1 MTITIEA
8 SIPSNIDIVWN
19 TWITPEH
26 IKKWNTASDDWH
38 TTVSEI
44 DFKEGGEFFS
54 RIEAKDG
61 SSGFDFKG
69 VIKKIISNKLI
80 EYTLE
85 DGRNVSVKFEP
96 LENGTKVIE
105 TFDAENEN
113 SIEIQRNSW
122 QSTLNNFSKYVEA
135 L

>member
-1 MTITIEA
+1 MKITIEA
-8 SIPSNIDIVWN
+8 SILSNIDVVWK

-44 DFKEGGEFFS
+44 DFREGGEFFS
-54 RIEAKDG
+54 RMESKDG

-69 VIKKIISNKLI
+69 VIKKIIDNKLI

-85 DGRNVSVKFEP
+85 DGRNVSVKFET
-96 LENGTKVIE
+96 LENGTKVTE

-113 SIEIQRNSW
+113 SIEIQKNGW
-122 QSTLNNFSKYVEA
+122 QSILNNFSKYVEE